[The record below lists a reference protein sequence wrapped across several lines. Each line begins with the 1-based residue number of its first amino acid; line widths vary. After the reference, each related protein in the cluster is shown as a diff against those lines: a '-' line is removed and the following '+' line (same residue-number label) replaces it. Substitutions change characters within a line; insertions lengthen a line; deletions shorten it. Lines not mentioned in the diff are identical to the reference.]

1 MVRSHIRAMHGIE
14 VAPGNAR
21 MGRPRRGATATVGA
35 IETERRNERRR
46 LGRLISQYVRN
57 RVAARFVRD
66 RLQVVMTSGLSTA
79 SIAAT
84 VVEALEPV
92 CAYYPGFNSEIASA
106 KASLLQCNHA
116 QFNSKIQLSK
126 HISDHHRSVTSI
138 VVNGVSYPLAAREA
152 SGKYLCPK
160 CDREIASMSTLRRHM
175 AQNVNVLRARAR
187 AQVQQ
192 TRPAAPEACADAIP
206 AQETMATA
214 LNLEEPR
221 TLDDFGFTYEYT

>member
-1 MVRSHIRAMHGIE
+1 MLQYCKFIEQPKLFWNNWYRPEFRNSNATRSIIRIRIDGYVTTTTNDIGAVLCFTISEYVYNETTMVRSHIRAMHGIE
-14 VAPGNAR
+14 VEPGNAR

-138 VVNGVSYPLAAREA
+138 CRQWRILPTGGSRGQRQVP
-152 SGKYLCPK
+152 
-160 CDREIASMSTLRRHM
+160 MS
-175 AQNVNVLRARAR
+175 
-187 AQVQQ
+187 
-192 TRPAAPEACADAIP
+192 
-206 AQETMATA
+206 
-214 LNLEEPR
+214 
-221 TLDDFGFTYEYT
+221 